1 MEDQVNQLQNQLAAV
16 QAAIEGNAQ
25 SNLFQLRQ
33 FHGLANEDINY
44 WLSRFETLA
53 KFNNWSAAKR
63 LSALSLSLG
72 GSAKAWY
79 DLQPPETTN
88 DLNSLTKELRARFG
102 TKTLEF
108 LFRQELF
115 ARKQGVNE
123 PLSVYT
129 EDILRKSQRIGLPDN
144 DVMNIFISGLSTEIK
159 NHVILNQPKS
169 FAEADN
175 LARLRD
181 AVSKSSREAT
191 PSNAVANSV

>member
-33 FHGLANEDINY
+33 FHGLANEDIND

-108 LFRQELF
+108 LFGQELF

-129 EDILRKSQRIGLPDN
+129 EDILRKSQRIDLPDN

-159 NHVILNQPKS
+159 TMS
-169 FAEADN
+169 F
-175 LARLRD
+175 
-181 AVSKSSREAT
+181 
-191 PSNAVANSV
+191 